1 MLYYL
6 KMKKFLIIIVVFSFA
21 CYLFPVVPWY
31 HGARALSLGYAG
43 TALNYDVNAIF
54 INPALLS
61 TLPYSMTGYQYQ
73 NSYLDY
79 KNFND
84 NLSEVLDYD
93 LEHFETIDAGDK
105 RALFSKLRDLYR
117 SKVGTYGFSAS
128 LPGFVSRS
136 YGLSFS
142 VINTAFM
149 NPVSSTNSP
158 ENGIDL
164 FEKDPGDVT
173 NDEIASLQMNFVGLH
188 YKQLSFSYALPVSRA
203 INFGMTFHYLFGK
216 ITEFNS
222 SIVDGIFSTDQ
233 DAKGYLEAAWSAADE
248 KFSKFT
254 ADLSLSMDIGRYF
267 KVVLVTKNL
276 ASPKIRT
283 PIREITLERRIIAG
297 LAFRPNIQWG
307 VFLDMDIAK
316 TELLHNGS
324 EMQPVSF
331 GIEKGFFNNS
341 FFLRVGF
348 LNDLTEK
355 HFFGSKSNVL
365 YGLGLGFNMKKI
377 VVDVALGLNSGG
389 TVKSLAI
396 SGFLLFK

>member
-1 MLYYL
+1 
-6 KMKKFLIIIVVFSFA
+6 MKKNLIIIVYFGFV
-21 CYLFPVVPWY
+21 CYLLPVVPGY
-31 HGARALSLGYAG
+31 YGARALSLGYAG
-43 TALNYDVNAIF
+43 TAMNYDVNAIF

-61 TLPYSMTGYQYQ
+61 TMPYSMTGYQYQ

-93 LEHFETIDAGDK
+93 LEHFETIDAGEK
-105 RALFSKLRDLYR
+105 RDLFSKLQDLYR

-128 LPGFVSRS
+128 LPGFVTRN

-142 VINTAFM
+142 VVNTAFM
-149 NPVSSTNSP
+149 NPVSPLNST

-188 YKQLSFSYALPVSRA
+188 YKQISLSYALPVSRA
-203 INFGMTFHYLFGK
+203 ISFGMAFHFLYGK

-222 SIVDGIFSTDQ
+222 SIVDGIFSTDR
-233 DAKGYLEAAWSAADE
+233 DAKDYLETAWNAADE

-254 ADLSLSMDIGRYF
+254 ADLSLAMDIGRYF
-267 KVVLVTKNL
+267 KVVLVTKNIG
-276 ASPKIRT
+276 SPKIRT
-283 PIREITLERRIIAG
+283 PVREITLNRRIIAG
-297 LAFRPNIQWG
+297 LAFRPNMKWG
-307 VFLDMDIAK
+307 VYLDMDIAK
-316 TELLHNGS
+316 TDLLHNGS
-324 EMQPVSF
+324 EMQPISF

-377 VVDVALGLNSGG
+377 VVDVALGLDSSG
-389 TVKSLAI
+389 TAKSLAI
-396 SGFLLFK
+396 SGFILFK